1 MERTLRGLERD
12 GSVASLIHPPPL
24 SPQPFPCAE
33 DEDCGPEE
41 FCGAR
46 GGGAP
51 LCLGCRRR
59 RKRCLRDAMCCP
71 GMTCSNGEG
80 RARPGWGG
88 LGVPR
93 QADSRPTVPA
103 GLCTPLEPPHGAA
116 ELEEPGAEALPR
128 RTPAPAWLPTAKG
141 EEPPLSCLRL
151 PSFLGIC
158 PGCPSFPT
166 VPWAPV
172 QAAPFPT
179 VLWDRDVH
187 YVGVPDCPRAAPPS
201 PTGSVRAASLS
212 LLSPVGSVRD
222 VPRPAEHPS
231 PAVPTGQEGDICLR
245 SSDCAAGLCCARHF
259 WSKICKPVLREGQV
273 CTRHRRKGAHGLEI
287 FQRCPCAEGLAC
299 RLQREHGPA
308 DASRLHT
315 CQRH

>member
-1 MERTLRGLERD
+1 
-12 GSVASLIHPPPL
+12 
-24 SPQPFPCAE
+24 QPFPCAE

-41 FCGAR
+41 FCGGAAR

-71 GMTCSNGEG
+71 GMVCSN
-80 RARPGWGG
+80 
-88 LGVPR
+88 
-93 QADSRPTVPA
+93 

-116 ELEEPGAEALPR
+116 EPDETGTEALPR
-128 RTPAPAWLPTAKG
+128 RTPAPAWLPTAK
-141 EEPPLSCLRL
+141 
-151 PSFLGIC
+151 
-158 PGCPSFPT
+158 
-166 VPWAPV
+166 
-172 QAAPFPT
+172 
-179 VLWDRDVH
+179 
-187 YVGVPDCPRAAPPS
+187 
-201 PTGSVRAASLS
+201 
-212 LLSPVGSVRD
+212 
-222 VPRPAEHPS
+222 
-231 PAVPTGQEGDICLR
+231 GQEGDICLR

-299 RLQREHGPA
+299 RLQRQH